1 MNILKYKAF
10 HSFNMNRECNRCK
23 KKKYGYSDGIH
34 EVWICYIC
42 GHFDGQAKGDEL
54 FITSIMQEPALV
66 LAMIEQKML
75 KPIKSD
81 R

>member
-10 HSFNMNRECNRCK
+10 HSFGMNRECVKCK

-34 EVWICYIC
+34 EVWICYNC
-42 GHFDGQAKGDEL
+42 GAFDGHAKGDEV
-54 FITSIMQEPALV
+54 FINSIMQEPALV

-75 KPIKSD
+75 RPIKSD